1 MFYFKFRR
9 LIQCVAVFAGSVL
22 PVFASSK
29 PDSVAV
35 PFNGKATPMPDAVG
49 LVLSGGGAKGIAH
62 IGVIKALEDN
72 DIPID
77 CITGTSMGAIVGGLY
92 AMGYTPE
99 KMMALIESK
108 PFGYWST
115 GQIDSDLTYYFL
127 QNEVQPA
134 LIDVSL
140 GKGGSK
146 GYSSLSS
153 VLPASLI
160 NPIPM
165 NFAFI
170 ELFTPYTAQCGGDF
184 NKLMVP
190 FRCVASDVDLKRKAV
205 FWEGDLGDCI
215 RASMSFPLVFHPI
228 EIDGRPMYDGG
239 IYDNFPVDVMIDDFN
254 PEIILGVDVSSGNTP
269 DEPNANM
276 MDQLEALIM
285 QESNYQVPSE
295 RGMRLKMDLDRFG
308 LLDFDKARE
317 IYKIGYDYAM
327 SKMDSIKIRVH
338 RRRGA
343 AKVDSLRRSFNSRT
357 PELLFDSVKVS
368 GGTHAQNDYI
378 SYLFTHN
385 RPDTITVD
393 RARDAY
399 YRAIT
404 PGKISN
410 LVPRAVYDKADG
422 MFTLD
427 LDATVK
433 NDFNV
438 AVGGYLTTTTN
449 SMLYLSGAYRTL
461 SLNSLDMSV
470 SGWIGQSYLAAQ
482 ASAKIQLLR
491 SVPSSLGIQAVA
503 SRQKYFPSD
512 SYFFHASDPTVLQ
525 TDTYFGRLTYGVA
538 VGRWGKADISLGMG
552 HINDK
557 CRPTAQPSERDE
569 ISGLS
574 RSVAQAAVRFEH
586 STLNTADYPTAGHH
600 STVTLEGNLVNY
612 SLEDASGNKLDIGM
626 DHKRGWGL
634 LKAAFEDY
642 RPLHKNFTLGTAFTA
657 VATTDKLLP
666 DYYTSIAASPAYV
679 PSATVANLLAASFRA
694 HQFAAFSVRP
704 IWVISQLLQVRSN
717 FDFFL
722 PYRTI
727 QADTRGM
734 AVPGRPW
741 HNPQFFG
748 EIRGVARFKFA
759 SVSAYA
765 HYSTAPEG
773 HWNFGLT
780 FGLYI
785 PAPSFF

>member
-1 MFYFKFRR
+1 MFTIILRR
-9 LIQCVAVFAGSVL
+9 FIHCAAAFVGSVFMVAAAE
-22 PVFASSK
+22 PA
-29 PDSVAV
+29 DSVAV
-35 PFNGKATPMPDAVG
+35 PFNGKVTPMPDAVG

-62 IGVIKALEDN
+62 IGVIQALEDN
-72 DIPID
+72 GIPID
-77 CITGTSMGAIVGGLY
+77 CITGTSMGAIVGGFY

-99 KMMALIESK
+99 RMLELIESK
-108 PFGYWST
+108 PFTYWST

-127 QNEVQPA
+127 QSETEPA
-134 LIDVSL
+134 LINVSL

-146 GYSSLSS
+146 GYTTINS
-153 VLPASLI
+153 VLPTSLI

-170 ELFTPYTAQCGGDF
+170 EIFTPYTAQCAGDF

-190 FRCVASDVDLKRKAV
+190 FRCVASDVNLKRKAV

-239 IYDNFPVDVMIDDFN
+239 IYDNFPVDVMIRDFN
-254 PEIILGVDVSSGNTP
+254 PAMIIGVDVSSGNTP

-276 MDQLEALIM
+276 MDQLESLIM
-285 QESNYQVPSE
+285 QESDYQVPAD

-308 LLDFDKARE
+308 LLDFEKARE

-327 SKMDSIKIRVH
+327 SKMDSIKSRVH
-338 RRRGA
+338 RRVRRGE
-343 AKVDSLRRSFNSRT
+343 VDSLRKSFNSRT
-357 PELLFDSVKVS
+357 PELLFDSVKVT

-378 SYLFTHN
+378 SYLFTRN
-385 RPDTITVD
+385 RPDTITVGK
-393 RARDAY
+393 ARDAY

-410 LVPRAVYDKADG
+410 LVPRAVYDKSNG

-461 SLNSLDMSV
+461 SFNSLDMSF
-470 SGWIGQSYLAAQ
+470 SGWIGQSYLAAL

-491 SVPSSLGIQAVA
+491 SVPSSLGIEAVA

-512 SYFFHASDPTVLQ
+512 NYFFHASDPTVLQ

-538 VGRWGKADISLGMG
+538 VGRWGKADISFGMG

-557 CRPTAQPSERDE
+557 CWPTVAPTEPNE

-574 RSVAQAAVRFEH
+574 RSVAQAALRFEH
-586 STLNTADYPTAGHH
+586 STLNTVDYPTAGHH
-600 STVTLEGNLVNY
+600 TTVTIEGNLGNY
-612 SLEDASGNKLDIGM
+612 SLKDASGKKLDVDI

-634 LKAAFEDY
+634 LKASFENFH
-642 RPLHKNFTLGTAFTA
+642 PLHKNFTLGTS
-657 VATTDKLLP
+657 VNVGATTDKILP
-666 DYYTSIAASPAYV
+666 EYYTAIAASPAYV
-679 PSATVANLLAASFRA
+679 PSPTVANLLAASFRA
-694 HQFAAFSVRP
+694 HQYAAFSVRP

-717 FDFFL
+717 FDLFL

-727 QADTRGM
+727 QADSRGM
-734 AVPGRPW
+734 AYLGRPW
-741 HNPQFFG
+741 HDPQFFG

-780 FGLYI
+780 FGLYL